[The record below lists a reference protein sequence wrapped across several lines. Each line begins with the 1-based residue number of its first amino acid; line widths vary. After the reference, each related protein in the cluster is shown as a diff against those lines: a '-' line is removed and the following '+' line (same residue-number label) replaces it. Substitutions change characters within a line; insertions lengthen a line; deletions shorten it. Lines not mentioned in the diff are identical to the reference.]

1 MMSGE
6 ENRLRRR
13 EVIRATGAIAIASL
27 VAPVTAME
35 AATTTSEK
43 LGGGMVYT
51 PQAGIFAL
59 GTSSHAYLEFDIL
72 DAKKHKEFASTIS
85 SIREPRT
92 TTGGVNFVIGFR
104 PELWRDIFPDDTP
117 PGVAGFNND
126 VRGTEGF
133 IMPSTQHDA
142 LVWLSGS
149 AYDVVFDMAR
159 SIIHDVAG
167 EASLGEETSS
177 WPYRHDRDLTGFI
190 DGSENPTLLDAP
202 TAALLPEGVPG
213 AAGSVLLLQKWKH
226 KAAEWEALPI
236 DQQERI
242 MGRTKLNSIEL
253 ENKPANSHVAR
264 TDQDEFGHIFRR
276 NMPYGTVHNH
286 GTMFVGFSADQ
297 KRLSRMLDSM
307 AGLITG
313 TRDALTR
320 FTQPLTGSYYFVP
333 SVESLRRL
341 R

>member
-1 MMSGE
+1 M
-6 ENRLRRR
+6 
-13 EVIRATGAIAIASL
+13 
-27 VAPVTAME
+27 
-35 AATTTSEK
+35 
-43 LGGGMVYT
+43 YT

-72 DAKKHKEFASTIS
+72 EATKCREFAKTIS
-85 SIREPRT
+85 AIREPRT

-104 PELWRDIFPDDTP
+104 PELWRDIVPEDAP
-117 PGVAGFNND
+117 PGVEGFNNQIQ
-126 VRGTEGF
+126 GTEGF
-133 IMPSTQHDA
+133 VMPATQHDG

-159 SIIHDVAG
+159 SVIHDLACQ
-167 EASLGEETSS
+167 ASLREETSS
-177 WPYRHDRDLTGFI
+177 WSYRHDRDLTGFI

-213 AAGSVLLLQKWKH
+213 AAGSILLLQKWKH
-226 KAAEWEALPI
+226 NVAEWEALPI
-236 DQQERI
+236 DRQERI
-242 MGRTKLNSIEL
+242 MGRTKVDSIEL
-253 ENKPANSHVAR
+253 ENKPSDSHVAR
-264 TDQDEFGHIFRR
+264 TDQDDFGNIFRR
-276 NMPYGTVHNH
+276 NMPYGKVDDH

-297 KRLSRMLDSM
+297 KRLSRMLESM
-307 AGLITG
+307 AGLVTG

>member
-1 MMSGE
+1 M
-6 ENRLRRR
+6 
-13 EVIRATGAIAIASL
+13 
-27 VAPVTAME
+27 
-35 AATTTSEK
+35 
-43 LGGGMVYT
+43 YT

-59 GTSSHAYLEFDIL
+59 GTSSHTYLEFDVL
-72 DAKKHKEFASTIS
+72 DTKKRKEFASTIS
-85 SIREPRT
+85 AIREPRT

-104 PELWRDIFPDDTP
+104 PELCRDIVPDDVP
-117 PGVAGFNND
+117 PGVEGFNKQIQ
-126 VRGTEGF
+126 GIEGF
-133 IMPSTQHDA
+133 VMPSTQHDA

-149 AYDVVFDMAR
+149 AYDVIFDMAR
-159 SIIHDVAG
+159 SVAQDLVG
-167 EASLGEETSS
+167 QASLAEETSS
-177 WPYRHDRDLTGFI
+177 WSYRHDRDLTGFI

-202 TAALLPEGVPG
+202 SAALLPEGVPG
-213 AAGSVLLLQKWKH
+213 AAGTVLLLQKWKH
-226 KAAEWEALPI
+226 KAAEWEAMPI
-236 DQQERI
+236 AQQERI
-242 MGRTKLNSIEL
+242 MGRTKLDSVEL
-253 ENKPANSHVAR
+253 ENKPDDSHVAR

-276 NMPYGTVHNH
+276 NMPYGTVADH

>member
-1 MMSGE
+1 M
-6 ENRLRRR
+6 
-13 EVIRATGAIAIASL
+13 
-27 VAPVTAME
+27 
-35 AATTTSEK
+35 
-43 LGGGMVYT
+43 YT

-72 DAKKHKEFASTIS
+72 DATKRKEFASTIS
-85 SIREPRT
+85 AIREPRT

-104 PELWRDIFPDDTP
+104 PELWCDIVPDEAP
-117 PGVAGFNND
+117 PGVEGFNKEIQ
-126 VRGTEGF
+126 GTEGF
-133 IMPSTQHDA
+133 VMPATQHDA

-149 AYDVVFDMAR
+149 SYDVIFDMAR
-159 SIIHDVAG
+159 SVIHDLAG
-167 EASLGEETSS
+167 LASLSDETSS
-177 WPYRHDRDLTGFI
+177 WAYRHDRDLTGFI

-202 TAALLPEGVPG
+202 MDALLPEGVPG

-226 KAAEWEALPI
+226 KTAEWEAVPVH
-236 DQQERI
+236 QQELI
-242 MGRTKLNSIEL
+242 MGRTKSDSIEL
-253 ENKPANSHVAR
+253 DNKPTDSHVAR
-264 TDQDEFGHIFRR
+264 TDQDEFGNIFRR
-276 NMPYGTVHNH
+276 NMPYGNVEDH

-297 KRLSRMLDSM
+297 KRLSKMLDSM

-320 FTQPLTGSYYFVP
+320 YTQPLTGSYYFVP

>member
-1 MMSGE
+1 M
-6 ENRLRRR
+6 
-13 EVIRATGAIAIASL
+13 
-27 VAPVTAME
+27 
-35 AATTTSEK
+35 
-43 LGGGMVYT
+43 
-51 PQAGIFAL
+51 
-59 GTSSHAYLEFDIL
+59 EFDIL
-72 DAKKHKEFASTIS
+72 DTKKSKEFASIIS
-85 SIREPRT
+85 AIREPRT

-104 PELWRDIFPDDTP
+104 PELWRDIVPDEAP
-117 PGVAGFNND
+117 AGVTGFNKEI
-126 VRGTEGF
+126 RGVEGF
-133 IMPSTQHDA
+133 VMPSTQHDA

-149 AYDVVFDMAR
+149 AYDVIFDMAR
-159 SIIHDVAG
+159 SVIHDLAG
-167 EASLGEETSS
+167 KASLGEETSS

-202 TAALLPEGVPG
+202 IEALLPEGVPG
-213 AAGSVLLLQKWKH
+213 AAGAVLLLQKWKH
-226 KAAEWEALPI
+226 DVAAWEALPV

-242 MGRTKLNSIEL
+242 MGRTKLDSIEL
-253 ENKPANSHVAR
+253 ENKPSDSHVAR
-264 TDQDEFGHIFRR
+264 TDQDEFGNIFRR
-276 NMPYGTVHNH
+276 NMPYGNVYDH

>member
-1 MMSGE
+1 MYS
-6 ENRLRRR
+6 
-13 EVIRATGAIAIASL
+13 
-27 VAPVTAME
+27 
-35 AATTTSEK
+35 
-43 LGGGMVYT
+43 

-72 DAKKHKEFASTIS
+72 AQANHKEFASAIS
-85 SIREPRT
+85 AIREPRT

-104 PELWRDIFPDDTP
+104 PELWRDVFPNDTP
-117 PGVAGFNND
+117 DGIKGFNNEI
-126 VRGTEGF
+126 RGTEGF
-133 IMPSTQHDA
+133 VMPSTQHDA

-159 SIIHDVAG
+159 SVIRDLTG
-167 EASLGEETSS
+167 QASLIEETSS
-177 WPYRHDRDLTGFI
+177 WPYRHDRDLTGFV
-190 DGSENPTLLDAP
+190 DGSENPTLLEAP

-226 KAAEWEALPI
+226 HAAAWEALPI
-236 DQQERI
+236 DHQERI
-242 MGRTKLNSIEL
+242 MGRTKLDSTEL
-253 ENKPANSHVAR
+253 DDKPANSHVAR
-264 TDQDEFGHIFRR
+264 TDQDEFGKIFRR
-276 NMPYGTVHNH
+276 NMPYGTVQDH
-286 GTMFVGFSADQ
+286 GTVFVGFSADQ

-307 AGLITG
+307 AGLVTG

>member
-1 MMSGE
+1 M
-6 ENRLRRR
+6 
-13 EVIRATGAIAIASL
+13 
-27 VAPVTAME
+27 
-35 AATTTSEK
+35 
-43 LGGGMVYT
+43 YT

-72 DAKKHKEFASTIS
+72 DAKKSKEFASTIS
-85 SIREPRT
+85 GIREPRT

-104 PELWRDIFPDDTP
+104 PELWRDVVPDDAP
-117 PGVAGFNND
+117 SNLEGFNNAIQ
-126 VRGTEGF
+126 GTEGF
-133 IMPSTQHDA
+133 VMPSTQHDA

-149 AYDVVFDMAR
+149 AYDVLFDMAR
-159 SIIHDVAG
+159 SVVHDLAG
-167 EASLGEETSS
+167 QASLAEETSS
-177 WPYRHDRDLTGFI
+177 WSYRHDRDLTGFI

-202 TAALLPEGVPG
+202 MAALLPEGVPG

-226 KAAEWEALPI
+226 QVAEWEALPI

-242 MGRTKLNSIEL
+242 MGRTKVDSIEL
-253 ENKPANSHVAR
+253 ENKPASSHVAR

-276 NMPYGTVHNH
+276 NMPYGNVDDH

-320 FTQPLTGSYYFVP
+320 FSQPLTGAYYFVP